1 VNRPRKRF
9 QVPGTSPGTLRK
21 PEVSRVPKVTVRI
34 LDYGPDSLNEKESAT
49 LEECFALRDTATVT
63 WIDVNGLQD
72 VELIKRLGSHFGLHP
87 LALED
92 VLNTGQRPKLEEFDD
107 HCFIVMKELEYD
119 GSLVAEQI
127 SLFLGKRWVITLQE
141 IPGDPFDPVRARIR
155 QGKGSIRKMG
165 ADYLA
170 YALIDTLVDGAFPIL
185 ETLGETL
192 EDLEKELVRN
202 PSPRQLH
209 ELHSLRRELLYLRRA
224 MWPQREVIH
233 ALQREENHLVR
244 RETRVYLRDTYDHT
258 IQILDLLET
267 YRDLATGM
275 LDLYLSSVSNRLN
288 EIMKVLTIISTIFIP
303 LTFLTSLYGMNFNPA
318 AGRLSMPELN
328 SPYGY
333 PVLLLI
339 MLAIVG
345 GMLYYFRRK
354 RWL

>member
-1 VNRPRKRF
+1 
-9 QVPGTSPGTLRK
+9 
-21 PEVSRVPKVTVRI
+21 VTVRI

-92 VLNTGQRPKLEEFDD
+92 VLNTGQRPKLEQFGD
-107 HCFIVMKELEYD
+107 HCFIVMKELELNQE
-119 GSLVAEQI
+119 LVTEQI
-127 SLFLGKRWVITLQE
+127 SLFLGKSWVITLQE
-141 IPGDPFDPVRARIR
+141 IPGDPFDPVRNRIR

-165 ADYLA
+165 PDYLT
-170 YALIDTLVDGAFPIL
+170 YALIDALVDGAFPIL
-185 ETLGETL
+185 EKVGERL
-192 EDLEKELVRN
+192 EDLEKELVQT
-202 PSPRQLH
+202 PSHKQLQ
-209 ELHSLRRELLYLRRA
+209 ELHALRRELLYLRRA
-224 MWPQREVIH
+224 IWPQREVIH
-233 ALQREENHLVR
+233 ALQREEYQLVQPG
-244 RETRVYLRDTYDHT
+244 TRVYLRDTYDHT

-275 LDLYLSSVSNRLN
+275 LELYLSSVSNRLN

-318 AGRLSMPELN
+318 AGPLSMPELN

-333 PVLLLI
+333 PVLLIL
-339 MLAIVG
+339 MLVIVG
-345 GMLYYFRRK
+345 GMFYYFRRK

>member
-1 VNRPRKRF
+1 VSRPRKRF

-21 PEVSRVPKVTVRI
+21 PEVSRVSKVTVRI
-34 LDYGPDSLNEKESAT
+34 LDYGLDALHEKESAT

-63 WIDVNGLQD
+63 WIDVHGLQD

-92 VLNTGQRPKLEEFDD
+92 VLNTGQRPKLEEFGD
-107 HCFIVMKELEYD
+107 HCFIVMKELELND
-119 GSLVAEQI
+119 SLVAEQI
-127 SLFLGKRWVITLQE
+127 SLFLGKNWVITLQE
-141 IPGDPFDPVRARIR
+141 VPGDPFDPVRNRIR

-170 YALIDTLVDGAFPIL
+170 YALIDALVDGAFPIL
-185 ETLGETL
+185 EKLGERL
-192 EDLEKELVRN
+192 EDLEKDLVQS
-202 PSPRQLH
+202 PSRSQLH
-209 ELHSLRRELLYLRRA
+209 ELHTLRRELLYLRRA
-224 MWPQREVIH
+224 IWPQREVIH
-233 ALQREENHLVR
+233 GLQREEYQLVR
-244 RETRVYLRDTYDHT
+244 PGTRVYLRDTYDHT

-288 EIMKVLTIISTIFIP
+288 EVMKVLTIISTIFIP

-318 AGRLSMPELN
+318 AGPFSMPELN

-333 PVLLLI
+333 PVLLIL
-339 MLAIVG
+339 MLVLVG
-345 GMLYYFRRK
+345 GMLYFFRRK